1 MTRDEVLSLLAR
13 RRAAIAQRDDRA
25 LAALYADANRLESP
39 IAGLAVGRE
48 AAIRA
53 TWAFFEAFPDVTI
66 DEDIFAIDDD
76 RIALV
81 AHIGGTHTGEIMG
94 LPPSGGFLAKW
105 LLLGTA
111 VVSGQWWWAATM
123 LVGGLLTAG
132 YMFLILSRAMTAA
145 HEPVKLQTSIPH
157 YPQAAALALALCSL
171 LLGFVAFG
179 SFDTVQIGR
188 PAAPQVGLR

>member
-25 LAALYADANRLESP
+25 LAALYADAIRLESP

-94 LPPSGGFLAKW
+94 LPPSGRRFRFRAAFLMRLDAG
-105 LLLGTA
+105 LIVEEQRIYDFT
-111 VVSGQWWWAATM
+111 
-123 LVGGLLTAG
+123 GLL
-132 YMFLILSRAMTAA
+132 
-145 HEPVKLQTSIPH
+145 
-157 YPQAAALALALCSL
+157 
-171 LLGFVAFG
+171 
-179 SFDTVQIGR
+179 VQIGALKAK
-188 PAAPQVGLR
+188 PA